1 MSSPSVQIEIK
12 GASAVQHD
20 RPTPDVHSHGPRLE
34 VVVLVTDVP
43 STLAA
48 LRTATQL
55 ASGLRGRIRLLAVQH
70 VPYPL
75 PLDEPSV
82 NVPFL
87 RERIYAILEGCA
99 ADTSDSR
106 VETVAD
112 VFLSRDACQTLSA
125 LLAPQSVVVIGKR
138 SRWWPKPEDRLAP
151 QLRKLGH
158 NVVRT
163 GYRKEVVY
171 A

>member
-12 GASAVQHD
+12 GVSAVQHYKSAQGGF
-20 RPTPDVHSHGPRLE
+20 SHGSRL
-34 VVVLVTDVP
+34 VVVVIFTDVP

-48 LRTATQL
+48 MKTAAQL
-55 ASGLRGRIRLLAVQH
+55 AAGLGGRIRLLAMQY

-87 RERIYAILEGCA
+87 RERIYRLLESCA
-99 ADTSDSR
+99 AETWSSQVD
-106 VETVAD
+106 TVAD
-112 VFLSRDACQTLSA
+112 VCLCRDACDTLPS

-138 SRWWPKPEDRLAP
+138 SRWWPKPEDRLARE
-151 QLRKLGH
+151 LRKKG
-158 NVVRT
+158 RFP
-163 GYRKEVVY
+163 
-171 A
+171 

>member
-12 GASAVQHD
+12 RASAVQTYKST
-20 RPTPDVHSHGPRLE
+20 RGGFSYGSRLE
-34 VVVLVTDVP
+34 VVVLFTDVP

-48 LRTATQL
+48 MKTAAQL
-55 ASGLRGRIRLLAVQH
+55 AAGLHGRIRLLAVQY

-87 RERIYAILEGCA
+87 RERIYKILESCA
-99 ADTSDSR
+99 QETWSSQVD
-106 VETVAD
+106 TVAD
-112 VFLSRDACQTLSA
+112 VCLCRDACETVPP
-125 LLAPQSVVVIGKR
+125 LLAAHSVVVIGKR
-138 SRWWPKPEDRLAP
+138 SRWWPKPEDRLARE
-151 QLRKLGH
+151 LRKQGH
-158 NVVRT
+158 HVVRT
-163 GYRKEVVY
+163 AFQGEVRH